1 MTSCPPPISDDLR
14 RRIIAWREDGLPIK
28 AIAELAGCKD
38 RVVYKI
44 LATHRDTGGVRYA
57 PSFLPRGRPRTLD
70 NHDIDYISGL
80 LAANPTLYLDEIQE
94 KLESTRG
101 VDVSVATISRTL
113 DRLALS
119 NKQVSKVAAERNELL
134 RATWVAAHGHIPKE
148 YFVFLDESSVDDL
161 TGQRQKGWSQI
172 GRACVR
178 RATFLRGQRYSI
190 LPALTVDGLIA
201 LDIFEGSVN
210 KEKFIHFIST
220 ELVCTDIICIVQ
232 RSLTIT
238 LRHLF

>member
-80 LAANPTLYLDEIQE
+80 LAANPTLYLNKIQE
-94 KLESTRG
+94 KLESTHG
-101 VDVSVATISRTL
+101 VDVSIATISRTL
-113 DRLALS
+113 DQLALS
-119 NKQVSKVAAERNELL
+119 NKQVSKVAAEHNELL
-134 RATWVAAHGHIPKE
+134 WATWVAAHGHIPKE